1 MMDTSALKTSSQ
13 NGNNNNG
20 NRIYLTPSS
29 IQPQFLPRLE
39 GQEDDWNLVQ
49 VLGIAKRRILVIAG
63 VAIVVMAAVV
73 AITLKQKP
81 VYEAKFRILVEPV
94 NSDDSKLSKITSG
107 TEGKVDKSSLDYETQ
122 IQVLKSPELMTSIV
136 KELQVSYPEINYN
149 SLVDSLTIT
158 RLGETKIIEIRYRSY
173 DPVKI
178 KVVLDQLSQAYLKYS
193 LEDRQ
198 TNLRQGIQFVEKQL
212 PPLQKRVDGIQQQVQ
227 LFRQQY
233 NLTDPDAQA
242 KQISDQVRLL
252 ADQRLAIN
260 QQLAKAKSIFTS
272 LQEREGAQAAFQ
284 EAPIYQQL
292 VTQLRQL
299 ESQIA
304 YESTRFQDDSPP
316 IQNLLEKRERLLPLV
331 RKEAQRAWTI
341 KITEV
346 ANEIQ
351 TLDSQSQVL
360 GQYEKRVHQEVEQLP
375 VLAREYTELQR
386 NLQVA
391 TESLNH
397 FLTTR
402 ETLQI
407 EIAQTQ
413 VPWQLVQA
421 PTQPEAPV
429 SPDINRNLVL
439 GFVAST
445 LLGISSALLAEKLDN
460 TYHTV
465 DAFKEKLKLPLLGTL
480 PFEKQL
486 SSIQN
491 PAVAEKTPTA
501 KLTNLSSEESSG
513 SVALVDRVSKLVKDY
528 GHYESSKFLEAFR
541 VLHTNI
547 QLLSSDQ
554 PIRSIV
560 ISSASP
566 AEGKSTIA
574 FNLAQTAC
582 AMGQRVLLVDAD
594 LRRPQ
599 IHCLSD
605 LNNLWG
611 LSSVISGNMAVET
624 VTRQMPSISELSIIT
639 AGPIPPD
646 PTKLLSSQ
654 KMKQLMAD
662 FHEAFDLV
670 IYDAPPLVGLADA
683 SLLASHT
690 DGVVLVARMHKT
702 DRSRLAQAVE
712 SLKMTRGNILGMV
725 LNCHKGNSL
734 GYYNYQ

>member
-1 MMDTSALKTSSQ
+1 MTDTSALKTSSQ
-13 NGNNNNG
+13 NGNSNNG
-20 NRIYLTPSS
+20 NRIYVTPSS
-29 IQPQFLPRLE
+29 LQPQYLPRLE

-49 VLGIAKRRILVIAG
+49 VLGIAKRRIVVVTG
-63 VAIVVMAAVV
+63 VVIVVMAAVV
-73 AITLKQKP
+73 AVTLNQKP
-81 VYEAKFRILVEPV
+81 VYEAKFRILAEPV
-94 NSDDSKLSKITSG
+94 NSDDSKLSKLTPA

-136 KELQVSYPEINYN
+136 KQLQVSYPEINYN
-149 SLVDSLTIT
+149 SLVDPLTIT
-158 RLGETKIIEIRYRSY
+158 RLGETKIIEIRYRSN

-212 PPLQKRVDGIQQQVQ
+212 PSLQKRVDGIQKQVQ

-233 NLTDPDAQA
+233 SLTDPEAQS
-242 KQISDQVRLL
+242 KQIGEQVKLF

-260 QQLAKAKSIFTS
+260 QQLAKAQSIFKS
-272 LQEREGAQAAFQ
+272 LQGREGAQAAFKD
-284 EAPIYQQL
+284 AAVYQQL

-299 ESQIA
+299 ETQIA
-304 YESTRFQDDSPP
+304 YESTRFQEESLPM
-316 IQNLLEKRERLLPLV
+316 QSLLEKRQKLLPLI
-331 RKEAQRAWTI
+331 RKEAQRSWTI
-341 KITEV
+341 KLAEV

-351 TLDSQSQVL
+351 TLESQSQVL
-360 GQYEKRVHQEVEQLP
+360 TQYENRLHQEVEELP
-375 VLAREYTELQR
+375 VVVREYTELQR
-386 NLQVA
+386 NLQIA

-402 ETLQI
+402 ESLQI

-421 PTQPEAPV
+421 PTQPEIPV
-429 SPDINRNLVL
+429 APDIPRNLTL
-439 GFVAST
+439 GFVVSI
-445 LLGISSALLAEKLDN
+445 LLGISSALLVEKLDN

-465 DAFKEKLKLPLLGTL
+465 DALKEKLKLPLLATL
-480 PFEKQL
+480 PFERQL
-486 SSIQN
+486 HNIQN
-491 PAVAEKTPTA
+491 STVAEKTPTP
-501 KLTNLSSEESSG
+501 KLTNQPSQGSSDSPEIVEP
-513 SVALVDRVSKLVKDY
+513 VSTLVKDY
-528 GHYESSKFLEAFR
+528 SQYESSKFLEAFR

-566 AEGKSTIA
+566 GEGKSTIA
-574 FNLAQTAC
+574 FNLAQTAS

-594 LRRPQ
+594 LRRPR
-599 IHCLSD
+599 IHNLSD

-611 LSSVISGNMAVET
+611 LSSVISGSISMET
-624 VTRQMPSISELSIIT
+624 VIRQMPSISELSVIT

-654 KMKQLMAD
+654 KMKQLMTD
-662 FHEAFDLV
+662 LHQAFDLV

-690 DGVVLVARMHKT
+690 DGIVLVARIHKT
-702 DRSRLAQAVE
+702 DRSMLAQAID
-712 SLKMTRGNILGMV
+712 SLKITRGNILGMV
-725 LNCHKGNSL
+725 LNCHKSNSL
-734 GYYNYQ
+734 AYYNY

>member
-1 MMDTSALKTSSQ
+1 MDTSSTLNTSSQ
-13 NGNNNNG
+13 NGNSNNG
-20 NRIYLTPSS
+20 NRIYLTPSAL
-29 IQPQFLPRLE
+29 QPQFLPRSE
-39 GQEDDWNLVQ
+39 GQEDDWSLVQ
-49 VLGIAKRRILVIAG
+49 VLGIAKRRVLVIAG
-63 VAIVVMAAVV
+63 VVIVVMAAVV
-73 AITLKQKP
+73 AVTLNQKP
-81 VYEAKFRILVEPV
+81 IYEAKFRILVEPV
-94 NSDDSKLSKITSG
+94 NNDGSKLLEIAPGK
-107 TEGKVDKSSLDYETQ
+107 EGNVDKSGLDYETQ
-122 IQVLKSPELMTSIV
+122 IQVLKSPELMTNII
-136 KELQVSYPEINYN
+136 KKLQVSYPEINYN
-149 SLVDSLTIT
+149 SLVDPLTIT
-158 RLGETKIIEIRYRSY
+158 RLGETKIIEIRYRSN

-212 PPLQKRVDGIQQQVQ
+212 PSLQKRVDRIEKQVQ
-227 LFRQQY
+227 LFRQKY

-242 KQISDQVRLL
+242 KQIGEQVRLL
-252 ADQRLAIN
+252 SDKQLVIN
-260 QQLAKAKSIFTS
+260 QQLAKAQSIFTS
-272 LQEREGAQAAFQ
+272 LQGREGAQAAFKD
-284 EAPIYQQL
+284 APFYRQL

-299 ESQIA
+299 ETQIA
-304 YESTRFQDDSPP
+304 YESTRFQEDSPP
-316 IQNLLEKRERLLPLV
+316 MESLLEKRQSLLPLI
-331 RKEAQRAWTI
+331 RKEAQRSWTI
-341 KITEV
+341 KLAEV

-351 TLDSQSQVL
+351 TLDSQRQVL
-360 GQYEKRVHQEVEQLP
+360 VQYEKRLYQEVEELP

-386 NLQVA
+386 NLQIA

-402 ETLQI
+402 ESLQI
-407 EIAQTQ
+407 EVAQTQ

-421 PTQPEAPV
+421 PTQPEAPI
-429 SPDINRNLVL
+429 SPDIPRNLML

-445 LLGISSALLAEKLDN
+445 LLGISSALLVEKLDN

-465 DAFKEKLKLPLLGTL
+465 DAFKEKLKLPLLATI

-486 SSIQN
+486 SNIQN
-491 PAVAEKTPTA
+491 PKVAEKTPKA
-501 KLTNLSSEESSG
+501 KWTNLPSQGNSNPAE
-513 SVALVDRVSKLVKDY
+513 VLDRVSTLVKDY
-528 GHYESSKFLEAFR
+528 SQYESSKFLEAFR

-566 AEGKSTIA
+566 KEGKSTIA
-574 FNLAQTAC
+574 FNLAQTAS

-594 LRRPQ
+594 LRQPQ
-599 IHCLSD
+599 IHNLSD

-611 LSSVISGNMAVET
+611 LSSVISGSTSVET
-624 VTRQMPSISELSIIT
+624 VIRQMPSISELSIIT

-654 KMKQLMAD
+654 KMKQLMTD
-662 FHEAFDLV
+662 FHQAFDLV

-690 DGVVLVARMHKT
+690 DGIVLVARMHKT
-702 DRSRLAQAVE
+702 DRSMLTQAID
-712 SLKMTRGNILGMV
+712 SLKMTRGHILGMV
-725 LNCHKGNSL
+725 LNCHKSNSL
-734 GYYNYQ
+734 GYYNY